1 VLVTKAKAAVNDS
14 KVIQSLVQISRDYV
28 QLSKMIKK
36 MESSKYSIVEAY
48 NDLNNLDFKQ
58 DSAKISNYITKRLEK
73 NKDLDDIVHVKNTR
87 TVSPALLAEL
97 QCCQPTSAAVERSF
111 SLLGKILR
119 KDRNFLPS
127 NIGKYVCLNYNKV

>member
-1 VLVTKAKAAVNDS
+1 
-14 KVIQSLVQISRDYV
+14 
-28 QLSKMIKK
+28 MIKK

-58 DSAKISNYITKRLEK
+58 HSAKISNYITKRLEK
-73 NKDLDDIVHVKNTR
+73 NKDLDDIVHVKNTTR
-87 TVSPALLAEL
+87 VSPALLAEL

-127 NIGKYVCLNYNKV
+127 NIAKYVCLYYNKL